1 MTDTPDIKWNYSSYT
16 DKMGRTYII
25 SYYNKWDH
33 IKKQSR
39 VAKRVHVGRL
49 NADTGEV
56 SLSKAFLEE
65 HPEYICE
72 SVFYENNQLVVRSD
86 EESQEIKK
94 EAELDLSWRCDSI
107 SFGLTY
113 TCLLTKKNTKE

>member
-25 SYYNKWDH
+25 SYYNKWDPV
-33 IKKQSR
+33 KKQSR

-65 HPEYICE
+65 HPEYTL
-72 SVFYENNQLVVRSD
+72 S
-86 EESQEIKK
+86 
-94 EAELDLSWRCDSI
+94 ELTPI
-107 SFGLTY
+107 
-113 TCLLTKKNTKE
+113 

>member
-25 SYYNKWDH
+25 SYYNKWDPV
-33 IKKQSR
+33 KKQSR

-86 EESQEIKK
+86 EEAQEIKK
-94 EAELDLSWRCDSI
+94 EAE
-107 SFGLTY
+107 
-113 TCLLTKKNTKE
+113 